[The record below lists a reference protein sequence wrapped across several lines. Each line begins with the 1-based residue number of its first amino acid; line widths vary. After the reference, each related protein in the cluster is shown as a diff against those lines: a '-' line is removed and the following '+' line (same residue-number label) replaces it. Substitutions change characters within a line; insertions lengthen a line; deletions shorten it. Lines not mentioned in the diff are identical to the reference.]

1 MEQNK
6 INLVEKK
13 NTLYIDTFKKA
24 FNVSEKELNNLR
36 TDFKKLYIL
45 LEEQMVEADVKTKSD
60 EWITRQLNELIP
72 AFNRNLLHHYKIIL
86 SKSNCL
92 NDLNTTK
99 ITNLVTLLREYSLF
113 LLNDQTDDNDRLP
126 EKIMF
131 VDKFQ
136 TMKDDYSINLGVKRV
151 KKLIKA
157 GLEYCFNLEEM
168 SESIIKSTKSTL
180 GIKEYDKIMNLDLQ
194 IKGLVDQN
202 VLETNFLMNSK
213 NNNSYYD
220 SDNDITYF
228 LQDKIYL
235 KTFGKY
241 NSIAE
246 LNKLYPNLDEE
257 IKDTAGINKL
267 ISDPRQPWIYEGGIY
282 YYSFNNEFYK
292 SYNYYSPQ
300 TLEFE
305 FNELRD
311 NLTRIS
317 TINDKKYPNL
327 ITVTETKP
335 LANDANEVRDLAKT
349 NVLKVLD
356 NIKNKELSAELKT
369 EAFSLIKNNLKTY
382 VEATQ
387 YELDNLPWYKR
398 MFKFIIKPIYNSN
411 VDNLKTQVKQ
421 GLRLTNYEFNEA
433 YNSKYT
439 NYVFELEKDLSN
451 KIENV
456 KTDEFELAK
465 YTGFTIDD
473 NLVNEDLDHNI
484 EVNYNISKDEMEIEL
499 DKKVGIEIDELNE
512 SQSDLD
518 EIHNGMNE
526 KDENSKD
533 DISSSK

>member
-6 INLVEKK
+6 INLIEKK
-13 NTLYIDTFKKA
+13 NTLYIDTFKRE
-24 FNVSEKELNNLR
+24 FNVSEKDLNNLK

-60 EWITRQLNELIP
+60 EWITAQLNELIP
-72 AFNRNLLHHYKIIL
+72 AFNRNFLHHYKIIF

-92 NDLNTTK
+92 NDLDTTK
-99 ITNLVTLLREYSLF
+99 VSNLVTLLREYSLF
-113 LLNDQTDDNDRLP
+113 ILNDQADDKDRLP

-151 KKLIKA
+151 KKLIKS

-168 SESIIKSTKSTL
+168 SESIIKATKSTL
-180 GIKEYDKIMNLDLQ
+180 GIKKYDKIMNLDLQ

-202 VLETNFLMNSK
+202 VLETNFRMNSK

-228 LQDKIYL
+228 LKDNIYI

-241 NSIAE
+241 NSIDE

-267 ISDPRQPWIYEGGIY
+267 ISNPRQPWIYEGGIY

-292 SYNYYSPQ
+292 SDNYYSPQ

-327 ITVTETKP
+327 ITVTDTKP

-356 NIKNKELSAELKT
+356 NIKNKELSVELKT

-398 MFKFIIKPIYNSN
+398 IFKFIIKPIYNSN
-411 VDNLKTQVKQ
+411 VDSLKTQVKQ
-421 GLRLTNYEFNEA
+421 SLRLTNYEFNEA

-439 NYVFELEKDLSN
+439 NYVFELENDLAN

-465 YTGFTIDD
+465 YTGFKLED

-499 DKKVGIEIDELNE
+499 DNKVGIEIDELNE
-512 SQSDLD
+512 SQSDLGD
-518 EIHNGMNE
+518 IHTGMRE

>member
-13 NTLYIDTFKKA
+13 NTLYIDTFKRV
-24 FNVSEKELNNLR
+24 FNVSEKDLNNLK

-60 EWITRQLNELIP
+60 EWITGKLNELIP

-92 NDLNTTK
+92 NDLDTTK
-99 ITNLVTLLREYSLF
+99 VSNLVTLLREYSLF
-113 LLNDQTDDNDRLP
+113 ILNDQADDKDRLP

-151 KKLIKA
+151 KKLIKSS
-157 GLEYCFNLEEM
+157 LEYCFNLEEM
-168 SESIIKSTKSTL
+168 SESIIKSTKFTL

-202 VLETNFLMNSK
+202 VLEANFRMNSK
-213 NNNSYYD
+213 NYNSYYD

-228 LQDKIYL
+228 LQDKTYL

-241 NSIAE
+241 NSIDE

-257 IKDTAGINKL
+257 IKDTVCINKL
-267 ISDPRQPWIYEGGIY
+267 INDPTQTCVYEGGHY

-292 SYNYYSPQ
+292 SNNYYSPQ

-356 NIKNKELSAELKT
+356 NIKNKELSVELKT

-411 VDNLKTQVKQ
+411 VDSLKSQVKQ
-421 GLRLTNYEFNEA
+421 DLGLTNYEFNEA

-439 NYVFELEKDLSN
+439 NYVFELEKDLTN
-451 KIENV
+451 EIENV

-465 YTGFTIDD
+465 YTGLKIED

-499 DKKVGIEIDELNE
+499 DNKVGIEIDELNE
-512 SQSDLD
+512 SHSDLSD
-518 EIHNGMNE
+518 IHNGMNE

>member
-13 NTLYIDTFKKA
+13 NTLYIDTFKKV
-24 FNVSEKELNNLR
+24 FNVSEKDLNNLK

-45 LEEQMVEADVKTKSD
+45 FEEEMVKADVKTKSN
-60 EWITRQLNELIP
+60 EWITGKLNEYVP
-72 AFNRNLLHHYKIIL
+72 AFNRNFIHHYKKIL
-86 SKSNCL
+86 SNSNCL
-92 NDLNTTK
+92 NNLDTTK
-99 ITNLVTLLREYSLF
+99 VTNLITLLREYSLF
-113 LLNDQTDDNDRLP
+113 ILNDQEDDKDRLP
-126 EKIMF
+126 EQIMY

-136 TMKDDYSINLGVKRV
+136 TMKDDDAINLGVKRV
-151 KKLIKA
+151 KKLIKS

-168 SESIIKSTKSTL
+168 SESVIKATKLTL

-194 IKGLVDQN
+194 IRGLVTPS
-202 VLETNFLMNSK
+202 VLEANFLMNSK
-213 NNNSYYD
+213 NHDSYYD
-220 SDNDITYF
+220 STNDVTYF
-228 LQDKIYL
+228 LKDNIYL

-241 NSIAE
+241 DSIDK
-246 LNKLYPNLDEE
+246 LNELYPNLAEE

-267 ISDPRQPWIYEGGIY
+267 VNDPLQSCIYEGGIY

-292 SYNYYSPQ
+292 SNNYYSAQ

-327 ITVTETKP
+327 ITVTDAKP
-335 LANDANEVRDLAKT
+335 LANDVNEVRDLAKS
-349 NVLKVLD
+349 NVLKVL
-356 NIKNKELSAELKT
+356 NNVKNKELTVELKT
-369 EAFSLIKNNLKTY
+369 EAFSLIKNNLKSY

-398 MFKFIIKPIYNSN
+398 MFKFIIKPIYNSK
-411 VDNLKTQVKQ
+411 VDSLKTQVKQ
-421 GLRLTNYEFNEA
+421 DLKLTNYEFNEA
-433 YNSKYT
+433 FNSKYT
-439 NYVFELEKDLSN
+439 NYVFELEKDLTQ

-465 YTGFTIDD
+465 YTGFKLED
-473 NLVNEDLDHNI
+473 NLVNEDLEHNI
-484 EVNYNISKDEMEIEL
+484 LVNYNISKDEMEIEL

-512 SQSDLD
+512 SQSDLGD
-518 EIHNGMNE
+518 IHTGMRE
-526 KDENSKD
+526 KDENSID